1 MSVANIT
8 EYGLVTIVYN
18 HNLQIDDKYI
28 IVDFEQLSFETAIE
42 LNWTLLHS

>member
-28 IVDFEQLSFETAIE
+28 IVDFDQLSLEKAIDFT
-42 LNWTLLHS
+42 WTLLHS